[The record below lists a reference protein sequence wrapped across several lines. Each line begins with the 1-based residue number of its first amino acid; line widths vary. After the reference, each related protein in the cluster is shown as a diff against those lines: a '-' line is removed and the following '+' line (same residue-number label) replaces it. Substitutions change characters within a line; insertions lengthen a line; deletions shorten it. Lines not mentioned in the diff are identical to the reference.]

1 MALFDLRI
9 KMEKKIIIALGSNFE
24 PQINVEKAKQGLG
37 ALFPEILFSRSLWT
51 EPVGIQSPRFV
62 NALAIAHTSWS
73 KEKIESELKRLEKV
87 CGRCREEKE
96 QGVIRIDLDLML
108 YGEEKLRLKDWN
120 RKYIFTLMNDL
131 EEYL

>member
-1 MALFDLRI
+1 
-9 KMEKKIIIALGSNFE
+9 MEKKIIIALGSNYE
-24 PQINVEKAKQGLG
+24 PQINVEKAMQGLG
-37 ALFPEILFSRSLWT
+37 VLFPEILFSRSLWT

-73 KEKIESELKRLEKV
+73 KEKIECELKRLEKV